1 MRPPSKRDNVISFRS
16 ELVKP
21 LLVGAHYS
29 LSPGKR
35 LHELQQRLRN
45 ITSFINVRI
54 GLWEILL
61 IEINQFLHQP
71 NLKVFIACFC
81 YLSNVS
87 FDISLFLMMEFCPP

>member
-1 MRPPSKRDNVISFRS
+1 MRPPSKRYNVISFRS

-35 LHELQQRLRN
+35 LQELQQHLRN

-54 GLWEILL
+54 GLREILL

-71 NLKVFIACFC
+71 NLKIFI
-81 YLSNVS
+81 
-87 FDISLFLMMEFCPP
+87 